1 MYEHAVS
8 YSFSSHWTWY
18 DCRIEFSDP
27 VAVRHALSIISEIAA
42 KDPYSVA
49 MALGQFTV
57 YSHTANNCS
66 RCLFY
71 FDMHKEHMPLW
82 FRILLIFHALKIVNT
97 NKPNVTLDFSCDPDF
112 FSYLVNLR
120 WVLFHAIYVVYNLM
134 YGFVLCRQKCTTRWY
149 ASFLFSIFC

>member
-1 MYEHAVS
+1 MSCFCIQLSIKMNSIIKHLPVLWKINPCLQMYEHAVS

-71 FDMHKEHMPLW
+71 FDMYKEHMPLW
-82 FRILLIFHALKIVNT
+82 FRILLIFRALKIVNT

-112 FSYLVNLR
+112 F
-120 WVLFHAIYVVYNLM
+120 FHI
-134 YGFVLCRQKCTTRWY
+134 
-149 ASFLFSIFC
+149 